1 MSTFLP
7 TDFNESLPFGIAIS
21 RNAVKDVFC
30 MDTFVPPC
38 PLISMISSTGIL
50 QLTSYADSLKIYS
63 PISKL
68 AQPVK
73 FDIVSEVESSTPA
86 KTNSNVTTGSAATAR
101 TAVPSFGSG
110 QPPVPSKAPS
120 TFRGFVT
127 GAGGGATTTT
137 ATATTAVPAFGSGQ
151 PPVPS
156 KAPST
161 FGGFVTGAGGGA
173 TTTITTAIT
182 AVPSFGSGQPPVP
195 SKAPST
201 FSGFVTGAGGGATTT
216 ITTATTAVPSFGSG
230 QPPIPSKAP
239 STFGGFVTGA
249 GGGAAA
255 ATITTAITAVPA
267 FGSGQPPISSKAPST
282 FDSSESTPSTTERA
296 ILTRNKSSSTSAIP
310 VMSSSG
316 RSLQQSGVFGN
327 EDTASKAAVNSSSS
341 HAIVRSGGV
350 HSSSSAL
357 VNDYQV
363 ALSENQSHINDFH
376 RKYSRNLSDDF
387 KTASAIILTIEKDM
401 SQLEAICES
410 SKELIMK
417 DLPLLLS
424 RIKRIVDTGNV
435 DVSHL
440 ADGSGYVAS
449 LDALSFNMQPKTLFN
464 RLTSVQQLLAQ
475 AKVIIKSGR
484 ENSIFPQRV
493 TSSERSELRFLPS
506 TDSRVLSSHP
516 TNVLDGMTKNLSES
530 MLAFQNVLNEQHRA
544 VLDITN
550 NLEIKSYQN
559 TGKVYYSPQKDQL
572 LNYDY
577 SSTQKNNVSMRMR
590 KDVRN
595 GRRRRWNELVA
606 EIQYQHLHTS
616 SSSKSVINYDD
627 KLNERSLSDLAVRNE
642 DLYKIGR
649 ETAINRELQDTINE
663 TTRVPVTGASSI
675 GGQRPITS
683 KVLSVLDETPPVSD
697 APPRIIG
704 KGYSAN
710 ELSIPS
716 KAPSVSLF
724 GAPSTAATTTG
735 LGSGSGSMTSS
746 SAGQPPIP
754 SKAPSAS
761 LFGAPPAAP
770 TTAATTTGL
779 GSGSGSMTCSS
790 AGQPPIPSKAPSAS
804 LFGAPTTTAATTG
817 LGSGSGSM
825 TSSSAGQPPIPSKA
839 PSASLFGAPTTTTTT
854 TTTGLG
860 SGSMTSSSAGQP
872 PIPSKAP
879 SASLLGAPSTA
890 ATTTGLGLGSGSM
903 TSSSGG
909 QPPIPS
915 KAPSASLFG
924 APTTTAT
931 TGLGSGSMTS
941 SSAGQPPI
949 PSRAPSASLFGAPT
963 TTTTTKTTT
972 ESATTAVPS
981 FGSGQPPIPS
991 KAPSTIGGF
1000 VTGAAATTAPVVLGF
1015 GALSFDGSL
1024 GTPGTV
1030 SGSSGTSSSSTSQPF
1045 TPLKAPVVSL
1055 FGGSSMS
1062 TPTAGLFG
1070 KPPSLSTSGVSPISF
1085 APSPSSSFS
1094 TTPSN
1099 APTPFG
1105 TFSSSFSS
1113 LRPSISTPHF
1123 APASKGAQSSLSNA
1137 SHEGNLKENSAMLP
1151 QFGQQSSIGLGKTPV
1166 MGFNQT
1172 TNIPQFG
1179 QSSTI
1184 GLQQSNSSFGSST
1197 GVTPSRANQG
1207 AGLFGPSPGIFGS
1220 SAAGNEPG
1228 SVRGTT
1234 SFGGLGSTPTFGSA
1248 GSAGSSTFGM
1258 KSPDT
1263 GAKSSF
1269 SGTSFMTFRST

>member
-50 QLTSYADSLKIYS
+50 QLTSYADSSKIYS

-120 TFRGFVT
+120 TFGGFVT
-127 GAGGGATTTT
+127 GGGATTTT

-161 FGGFVTGAGGGA
+161 FG
-173 TTTITTAIT
+173 
-182 AVPSFGSGQPPVP
+182 
-195 SKAPST
+195 
-201 FSGFVTGAGGGATTT
+201 GFVTGAGGGATTT

-493 TSSERSELRFLPS
+493 TSSISSELRFLPS

-779 GSGSGSMTCSS
+779 GSGSGSGSMTSSS
-790 AGQPPIPSKAPSAS
+790 AGQPPIPSRAPSAS
-804 LFGAPTTTAATTG
+804 LFGAPSTTATG
-817 LGSGSGSM
+817 LGSGSM

-839 PSASLFGAPTTTTTT
+839 PSASLFGAPTTAPPPSTAATTTGLGSGSGSMTSSSTGQPPIPSKAPSASLFGAPTTTT
-854 TTTGLG
+854 ATTGLG

-879 SASLLGAPSTA
+879 SASLFGAPTTA

-903 TSSSGG
+903 TSSSAG

-924 APTTTAT
+924 APSTTTAT

-972 ESATTAVPS
+972 EPATTAVPS

>member
-120 TFRGFVT
+120 TF
-127 GAGGGATTTT
+127 
-137 ATATTAVPAFGSGQ
+137 
-151 PPVPS
+151 
-156 KAPST
+156 
-161 FGGFVTGAGGGA
+161 GGFVTGAGGGA

-216 ITTATTAVPSFGSG
+216 ITTATTAVPSFGSGQPPIPSKAPSTFGGFVTGAGGGATTTITTATTAVPAFGSGQPPIPSKAPSTFGGFVTGAGGGGAAAAATTATTAVPSFGSGQPPVPSKAPSTFGGFVTGGAAAAAAATTATTAVPSFGSGQPPVPSKAPSTFGGFVTGGGATAAATTEVPSFGSGQPPVPSKAPSTFGGFVTGAGGGATTITTARTAVPSFGSG

-761 LFGAPPAAP
+761 LFGAPTTAP
-770 TTAATTTGL
+770 PPSTAATTTGL
-779 GSGSGSMTCSS
+779 GSGSGSMTSS
-790 AGQPPIPSKAPSAS
+790 STGQPPIPSKAPSAS
-804 LFGAPTTTAATTG
+804 LFGAPT
-817 LGSGSGSM
+817 
-825 TSSSAGQPPIPSKA
+825 
-839 PSASLFGAPTTTTTT
+839 
-854 TTTGLG
+854 
-860 SGSMTSSSAGQP
+860 
-872 PIPSKAP
+872 
-879 SASLLGAPSTA
+879 
-890 ATTTGLGLGSGSM
+890 
-903 TSSSGG
+903 
-909 QPPIPS
+909 
-915 KAPSASLFG
+915 
-924 APTTTAT
+924 TTTAT

-949 PSRAPSASLFGAPT
+949 PSRAPSASLFGAPPAAAAT
-963 TTTTTKTTT
+963 TTGLGSGSMTSS
-972 ESATTAVPS
+972 SA
-981 FGSGQPPIPS
+981 GQPPIPS
-991 KAPSTIGGF
+991 KAPSASLF
-1000 VTGAAATTAPVVLGF
+1000 GAPSTAATT
-1015 GALSFDGSL
+1015 
-1024 GTPGTV
+1024 T
-1030 SGSSGTSSSSTSQPF
+1030 
-1045 TPLKAPVVSL
+1045 
-1055 FGGSSMS
+1055 
-1062 TPTAGLFG
+1062 
-1070 KPPSLSTSGVSPISF
+1070 
-1085 APSPSSSFS
+1085 
-1094 TTPSN
+1094 
-1099 APTPFG
+1099 
-1105 TFSSSFSS
+1105 
-1113 LRPSISTPHF
+1113 
-1123 APASKGAQSSLSNA
+1123 
-1137 SHEGNLKENSAMLP
+1137 
-1151 QFGQQSSIGLGKTPV
+1151 
-1166 MGFNQT
+1166 
-1172 TNIPQFG
+1172 
-1179 QSSTI
+1179 
-1184 GLQQSNSSFGSST
+1184 
-1197 GVTPSRANQG
+1197 
-1207 AGLFGPSPGIFGS
+1207 
-1220 SAAGNEPG
+1220 
-1228 SVRGTT
+1228 
-1234 SFGGLGSTPTFGSA
+1234 GLGSGDR
-1248 GSAGSSTFGM
+1248 
-1258 KSPDT
+1258 KSVV
-1263 GAKSSF
+1263 
-1269 SGTSFMTFRST
+1269 